1 MSATYPIDG
10 KLAGGQPLDTSNG
23 ERRLRELLD
32 FYEGPDVCLARALC
46 DEHPA
51 GDVALR
57 IVEADLSTHEM
68 TYGDLRQRSER
79 FAAALA
85 DLGIGPGDRV
95 ATLMGKSSDLVT
107 VLLGIW
113 RRGAVHVPLFTAFAP
128 PAIELRLE
136 SSAAKV
142 IVVDPSQR
150 EKLDAVDAGCRIVTA
165 GDQARVGDLSVA
177 ELLDAHPAGIAAET
191 VAGEDPFIM
200 IFTSGTT
207 GAPKGVPSP
216 VRVIAGVRLYLEYGL
231 GVTEDDVYWCAAD
244 PGWAYGLYCAI
255 VAPLAAGHTTTLLT
269 AAFDPDLTWRL
280 LDRLKVT
287 NFAAAPTAYRA
298 LRAAD
303 AEVPEG
309 LALRCLSSAGEPLDP
324 DTLQWAREALG
335 VEIRDHYG
343 QTEMGMVVANGW
355 HPDIRR
361 PLKPGSMGTS
371 MPGWT
376 VEVLRG
382 EGEEIAP
389 ADELGRVAID
399 IPNSAAMSFTGYHEA
414 PERTAERIT
423 PDGRWYLT
431 GDTAS
436 RDDDGYLF
444 FSSRDDDVIIMG
456 GYRIGP
462 FEVESVL
469 SEHPDVAEAAVVG
482 VPDELRGEVIEA
494 FVALRPGAGASDA
507 LVAELQQRVK
517 TRFAAH
523 AYPRAVHFVDALPRT
538 PSGKVQ
544 RFVLR
549 DRRRAEQP
557 GGAGG

>member
-1 MSATYPIDG
+1 MSTTHSAE
-10 KLAGGQPLDTSNG
+10 G
-23 ERRLRELLD
+23 ELTASGDLRLRELLD
-32 FYEGPDVCLARALC
+32 RYGGPDVSLAGALC
-46 DEHPA
+46 DDHPE

-57 IVEADLSTHEM
+57 IVAADLSTHEV
-68 TYGDLRQRSER
+68 TYGELRERSER

-85 DLGIGPGDRV
+85 DLGVEPGDRV
-95 ATLMGKSSDLVT
+95 ATLMGKSLDLVT
-107 VLLGIW
+107 AVLGIW

-150 EKLDAVDAGCRIVTA
+150 AKLDAVGAGCRIVTA
-165 GDQARVGDLSVA
+165 GDQARVGDLSVV
-177 ELLDAHPAGIAAET
+177 ELLDAHPAGIPAEA
-191 VAGEDPFIM
+191 VAGDDPFVM

-207 GAPKGVPSP
+207 GAPKGVPAP
-216 VRVIAGVRLYLEYGL
+216 VRMIAGVQLYLEYGL

-280 LDRLKVT
+280 LDRFKVT

-298 LRAAD
+298 LRAAGAD
-303 AEVPEG
+303 TPEG

-324 DTLQWAREALG
+324 DTLDWAREALG

-343 QTEMGMVVANGW
+343 QTELGMVVANGW
-355 HPDIRR
+355 HPEIRR
-361 PLKPGSMGTS
+361 PLKAGSMGTL

-376 VEVLRG
+376 VEVLR
-382 EGEEIAP
+382 EDSEEIAP
-389 ADELGRVAID
+389 AGEPGRVAID
-399 IPNSAAMSFTGYHEA
+399 IPNSPAMPFTGYHEA
-414 PERTAERIT
+414 PERTAERIPGT
-423 PDGRWYLT
+423 GRWYIT

-436 RDDDGYLF
+436 RDGDGYFF

-469 SEHPDVAEAAVVG
+469 VGYPDVAEAAVVG

-494 FVALRPGAGASDA
+494 FVTLHPGVDASGALA
-507 LVAELQQRVK
+507 AELQQHVK

-523 AYPRAVHFVDALPRT
+523 AYPRVVHFVDALPRT

-549 DRRRAEQP
+549 DRRRAEL
-557 GGAGG
+557 AVNA

>member
-10 KLAGGQPLDTSNG
+10 KLAGGQPLDTSSA

-46 DEHPA
+46 DDHPA

-128 PAIELRLE
+128 PAIELRLDA
-136 SSAAKV
+136 SAAKV

-177 ELLDAHPAGIAAET
+177 ELLDAHPTGIAAET

-280 LDRLKVT
+280 LDRFKVT

-361 PLKPGSMGTS
+361 PLKTGSMGTS

-376 VEVLRG
+376 VEVLR
-382 EGEEIAP
+382 EGSDEIVP
-389 ADELGRVAID
+389 TGELGRVAID
-399 IPNSAAMSFTGYHEA
+399 IPNSPAMSFTGYHEA

-423 PDGRWYLT
+423 PDGRWYVT

-436 RDDDGYLF
+436 RDDDGYFF

-469 SEHPDVAEAAVVG
+469 GEHPDIAEAAVVG
-482 VPDELRGEVIEA
+482 VPDQLRGEVIEA
-494 FVALRPGAGASDA
+494 FVALRPGADASDA
-507 LVAELQQRVK
+507 LIAELQQHVK

-523 AYPRAVHFVDALPRT
+523 AYPRVVHFIDSLPRT

-549 DRRRAEQP
+549 DRRRAEL
-557 GGAGG
+557 AAKA

>member
-1 MSATYPIDG
+1 MSTTHSAEGELT
-10 KLAGGQPLDTSNG
+10 AGGDL
-23 ERRLRELLD
+23 RLQELLD
-32 FYEGPDVCLARALC
+32 CYGGSDVSLAGALC
-46 DEHPA
+46 DDHPE

-57 IVEADLSTHEM
+57 IVAADLGTHEV
-68 TYGDLRQRSER
+68 TYGDLRRRSER

-85 DLGIGPGDRV
+85 DLGIEPGDRV
-95 ATLMGKSSDLVT
+95 ATLMGKSLDLVT
-107 VLLGIW
+107 AVLGIW

-128 PAIELRLE
+128 PAIELRLK

-142 IVVDPSQR
+142 VVVDSSQR
-150 EKLDAVDAGCRIVTA
+150 EKLGAVDTACRIVTA
-165 GDQARVGDLSVA
+165 GEQAPVGDLTVA
-177 ELLDAHPAGIAAET
+177 ELLETHSEGIPAEAVG
-191 VAGEDPFIM
+191 GDDPFVM

-207 GAPKGVPSP
+207 GVPKGVPAP
-216 VRVIAGVRLYLEYGL
+216 VRVIAGLRLYLEYGL
-231 GVTEDDVYWCAAD
+231 GVAEDDVYWCAAD

-280 LDRLKVT
+280 LDHFKIT

-298 LRAAD
+298 LRAAGGD
-303 AEVPEG
+303 TPDG
-309 LALRCLSSAGEPLDP
+309 LALRRLSSAGEPLDP
-324 DTLQWAREALG
+324 DTLDWAREALG

-343 QTEMGMVVANGW
+343 QTELGMVVVNGW
-355 HPDIRR
+355 HPEIRR
-361 PLKPGSMGTS
+361 PLKTGSMGTP

-376 VEVLRG
+376 VEVLR
-382 EGEEIAP
+382 EDNDEIVLAG
-389 ADELGRVAID
+389 ELGRVAID

-423 PDGRWYLT
+423 PDGRWYIT

-436 RDDDGYLF
+436 RDGDGYFF

-469 SEHPDVAEAAVVG
+469 GEHPDVAEAAVVG
-482 VPDELRGEVIEA
+482 VPDQLRGEVVEA
-494 FVALRPGAGASDA
+494 FVTLRPSANASDA
-507 LVAELQQRVK
+507 LAAELQQHVK
-517 TRFAAH
+517 TQFAAH
-523 AYPRAVHFVDALPRT
+523 AYPRVVHFVDALPRT

-549 DRRRAEQP
+549 DRRRAELT
-557 GGAGG
+557 ANA

>member
-1 MSATYPIDG
+1 MTATYPIDG
-10 KLAGGQPLDTSNG
+10 ERAGGQQLGGG
-23 ERRLRELLD
+23 ELRLRELLD
-32 FYEGPDVCLARALC
+32 FYGGPEVCLARALC
-46 DEHPA
+46 DDHPA
-51 GDVALR
+51 EDVALR
-57 IVEADLSTHEM
+57 IVEADLGMHEM

-128 PAIELRLE
+128 PAIELRLDA
-136 SSAAKV
+136 SAAKV

-150 EKLDAVDAGCRIVTA
+150 EKLDAVNAGCRIVTA
-165 GDQARVGDLSVA
+165 GDQARVRDLSVA

-191 VAGEDPFIM
+191 VAADDSFIM

-207 GAPKGVPSP
+207 GTPKGVPAP
-216 VRVIAGVRLYLEYGL
+216 VRMIAGVRHYFEYGL
-231 GVTEDDVYWCAAD
+231 GVTADDVYWSIAD
-244 PGWAYGLYCAI
+244 PGWAYGLYSAI

-269 AAFDPDLTWRL
+269 AAFDPALTWRA
-280 LDRLKVT
+280 LDRLGVT
-287 NFAAAPTAYRA
+287 NFAAAPTVYRA
-298 LRAAD
+298 LRAAGAD
-303 AEVPEG
+303 TPDG

-324 DTLQWAREALG
+324 DTLDWAREALG

-343 QTEMGMVVANGW
+343 QTELGMVVANGW
-355 HPDIRR
+355 NPEIRR
-361 PLKPGSMGTS
+361 SLKTGSMGTP
-371 MPGWT
+371 MPGWI
-376 VEVLRG
+376 VEVLG
-382 EGEEIAP
+382 ESSDEIAP
-389 ADELGRVAID
+389 TGELGRVAID
-399 IPNSAAMSFTGYHEA
+399 IPNSPAMAFTGYHEA

-423 PDGRWYLT
+423 PDGRWYVT

-436 RDDDGYLF
+436 RDEDGYFF

-462 FEVESVL
+462 FEVENVL
-469 SEHPDVAEAAVVG
+469 GEHPGVTEAAVVG

-494 FVALRPGAGASDA
+494 FVTLRPGADASDA
-507 LVAELQQRVK
+507 LAAELQQHVK

-523 AYPRAVHFVDALPRT
+523 AYPRVVHFVDALPRT

-549 DRRRAEQP
+549 DRRRAEL
-557 GGAGG
+557 AANA

>member
-10 KLAGGQPLDTSNG
+10 ELAGEQPLNRPRG

-32 FYEGPDVCLARALC
+32 CYEGPDVCLAGALC

-51 GDVALR
+51 GDIALR
-57 IVEADLSTHEM
+57 IVDGDLSTCEV
-68 TYGDLRQRSER
+68 TYGELRERSER

-95 ATLMGKSSDLVT
+95 ATLMGKSLDLVT
-107 VLLGIW
+107 TVLGIW

-128 PAIELRLE
+128 PAIDLRLK
-136 SSAAKV
+136 SSTAKV
-142 IVVDPSQR
+142 IVVDPGQR
-150 EKLDAVDAGCRIVTA
+150 EKLDAIGGDCRTVTA
-165 GDQARVGDLSVA
+165 GDQACAGDLSIV
-177 ELLDAHPAGIAAET
+177 ELLDAHPAGIPAET
-191 VAGEDPFIM
+191 VAGDDPFVM

-207 GAPKGVPSP
+207 GTPKGVPAP
-216 VRVIAGVRLYLEYGL
+216 VRAIAGLRLYLEYGL
-231 GVTEDDVYWCAAD
+231 GVTEDDVYWTAAD

-255 VAPLAAGHTTTLLT
+255 VAPFAAGLTTTLLT
-269 AAFDPDLTWRL
+269 AAFDPALTWRV
-280 LDRLKVT
+280 LDRLEVT

-298 LRAAD
+298 LRAASAD
-303 AEVPEG
+303 RPGG

-324 DTLQWAREALG
+324 DTLDWAREALG
-335 VEIRDHYG
+335 AEIRDHYG
-343 QTEMGMVVANGW
+343 QTELGMVVANGW
-355 HPDIRR
+355 HPHIRR
-361 PLKPGSMGTS
+361 PLKTGSMGTQ

-376 VEVLRG
+376 VEVLR
-382 EGEEIAP
+382 EDREERAP
-389 ADELGRVAID
+389 SGELGRVAIN
-399 IPNSAAMSFTGYHEA
+399 IPNSPAMWFSGYHEA
-414 PERTAERIT
+414 PEKTSERIT
-423 PDGRWYLT
+423 ADGRWYLT
-431 GDTAS
+431 GDTAR
-436 RDDDGYLF
+436 RDNDGYFF

-469 SEHPDVAEAAVVG
+469 GDHPDVAEAAVVG

-494 FVALRPGAGASDA
+494 FVALRPGADASDA
-507 LVAELQQRVK
+507 LVVELQQHVK

-523 AYPRAVHFVDALPRT
+523 AYPRTVHFVDALPRT

-549 DRRRAEQP
+549 DRRRAEL
-557 GGAGG
+557 AANR

>member
-1 MSATYPIDG
+1 MSTTHSAER
-10 KLAGGQPLDTSNG
+10 KLAASGDL
-23 ERRLRELLD
+23 RLRELLD
-32 FYEGPDVCLARALC
+32 RYGGPDVSLAGALC
-46 DEHPA
+46 DDHPE

-57 IVEADLSTHEM
+57 IVAADLSTHEV
-68 TYGDLRQRSER
+68 TYGELRERSER

-85 DLGIGPGDRV
+85 DLGVGPGDRV
-95 ATLMGKSSDLVT
+95 ATLMGKSLDLVT
-107 VLLGIW
+107 AVLGIW

-142 IVVDPSQR
+142 VVVDPSQR
-150 EKLDAVDAGCRIVTA
+150 AKLDAVGAGCRIVTA
-165 GDQARVGDLSVA
+165 GDQARVGDLSVV
-177 ELLDAHPAGIAAET
+177 ELLDAHPAGIPAET
-191 VAGEDPFIM
+191 VAGDDPFVM

-207 GAPKGVPSP
+207 GAPKGVPAP
-216 VRVIAGVRLYLEYGL
+216 VRMIAGVRLYLEYGL
-231 GVTEDDVYWCAAD
+231 GVAEDDVYWCAAD
-244 PGWAYGLYCAI
+244 TGWAYGLYCAI
-255 VAPLAAGHTTTLLT
+255 VAPLVGGYTTTLLT
-269 AAFDPDLTWRL
+269 SAFDPNLTWRL
-280 LDRLKVT
+280 LDRFKVT

-298 LRAAD
+298 LRAAG

-324 DTLQWAREALG
+324 DTLDWAREALG

-343 QTEMGMVVANGW
+343 QTELGMVVANGW
-355 HPDIRR
+355 HPEIRR
-361 PLKPGSMGTS
+361 PLKAGSMGTS

-376 VEVLRG
+376 VEVLR
-382 EGEEIAP
+382 EDSDEIALP
-389 ADELGRVAID
+389 GELGRVAID
-399 IPNSAAMSFTGYHEA
+399 IPNSPAMLFTGYHEA

-423 PDGRWYLT
+423 PDGRWYIT

-436 RDDDGYLF
+436 RHDDGYFF

-469 SEHPDVAEAAVVG
+469 GGHPDVAEAAVVG

-494 FVALRPGAGASDA
+494 FVALRPGVDASDA
-507 LVAELQQRVK
+507 LAAELQQHVK
-517 TRFAAH
+517 TQFAAH
-523 AYPRAVHFVDALPRT
+523 AYPRLVHFVDALPRT

-549 DRRRAEQP
+549 ERRQTELA
-557 GGAGG
+557 AKA

>member
-1 MSATYPIDG
+1 MTATHPIDAKG
-10 KLAGGQPLDTSNG
+10 AGEQQLEALGGG
-23 ERRLRELLD
+23 ELRLRELLD
-32 FYEGPDVCLARALC
+32 FYGAPDVCLAEALC
-46 DEHPA
+46 DDHPA
-51 GDVALR
+51 GNVALR
-57 IVEADLSTHEM
+57 IVEADLSTREVS
-68 TYGDLRQRSER
+68 YGELRERSER
-79 FAAALA
+79 FAAGLA
-85 DLGIGPGDRV
+85 GLGIGPGDCV
-95 ATLMGKSSDLVT
+95 ATLMGKSLDLVT
-107 VLLGIW
+107 AVLGIW

-142 IVVDPSQR
+142 VVVDPNQR

-165 GDQARVGDLSVA
+165 GDQARVGDLSIV
-177 ELLDAHPAGIAAET
+177 ELLDAHPASIPAET
-191 VAGEDPFIM
+191 VTGDDPFIM

-207 GAPKGVPSP
+207 GTPKGVPAP
-216 VRVIAGVRLYLEYGL
+216 VRMIAGVQLYLEYGL
-231 GVTEDDVYWCAAD
+231 GVTEDDIYWSPAD

-298 LRAAD
+298 LRAAG

-324 DTLQWAREALG
+324 DTLEWARESLG

-343 QTEMGMVVANGW
+343 QTELGMVVANGW
-355 HPDIRR
+355 HLDIRH
-361 PLKPGSMGTS
+361 PLKTGSMGTS
-371 MPGWT
+371 QPGWT
-376 VEVLRG
+376 VEVLC
-382 EGEEIAP
+382 EDSDEIARP
-389 ADELGRVAID
+389 GKLGRVAIE

-414 PERTAERIT
+414 PEKTAERIT
-423 PDGRWYLT
+423 PDGRWYIT

-436 RDDDGYLF
+436 RDDDGYFF

-469 SEHPDVAEAAVVG
+469 TEHPYVAEAAVVG

-494 FVALRPGAGASDA
+494 FVALRPGVEASDA
-507 LVAELQQRVK
+507 LAAELQQHVK
-517 TRFAAH
+517 TGFAAH
-523 AYPRAVHFVDALPRT
+523 AYPTGRALH
-538 PSGKVQ
+538 
-544 RFVLR
+544 
-549 DRRRAEQP
+549 RRAPAYTQRQGP
-557 GGAGG
+557 AIRAA